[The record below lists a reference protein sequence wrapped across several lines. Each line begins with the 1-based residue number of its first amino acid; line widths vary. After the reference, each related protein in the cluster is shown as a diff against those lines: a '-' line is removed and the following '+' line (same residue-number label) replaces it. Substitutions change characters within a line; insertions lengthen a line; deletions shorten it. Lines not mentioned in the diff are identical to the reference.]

1 MTPCWALPTGTGE
14 IGYKPFMRIETATDQ
29 TLKDWLALRQALWPW
44 AEAEHR
50 AETEAAL
57 ANPDAITFLARD
69 GFGQAIGFAE
79 ATLRRDYVNGC
90 ITSPVGFLEGIYV
103 REASRKQGVA
113 RALVQTVADWARS
126 HGCSELASDAWIDDR
141 NSHRMHEALGFSE
154 TERVVYFRK
163 DLR

>member
-1 MTPCWALPTGTGE
+1 MH
-14 IGYKPFMRIETATDQ
+14 IETATAEA
-29 TLKDWLALRQALWPW
+29 LEDWLELRQALWSW

-50 AETEAAL
+50 AETQSVL

-69 GFGQAIGFAE
+69 GQGRVIGFAE

-90 ITSPVGFLEGIYV
+90 TTSPVGFLEGIYV

-113 RALVQTVADWARS
+113 RTLVKAVEDWARG
-126 HGCSELASDAWIDDR
+126 HGCCELASDAWIDDS
-141 NSHRMHEALGFSE
+141 NSHRMHKALGFSE

-163 DLR
+163 ALD